1 MLFASFSDTMNQGL
15 MVALFSFA
23 TLIVLAK
30 QFTAKHPEQAK
41 KVGGVALKTGIG
53 VARTF
58 LKK

>member
-15 MVALFSFA
+15 MMVLFSFA

-30 QFTAKHPEQAK
+30 QFAAKNPDQAK
-41 KVGGVALKTGIG
+41 TAGKIALKTGVG